1 MMKEMPDGTLDLPD
15 EINIADLQ
23 LNASSACRN
32 LDLLDKHN
40 MELSG
45 GFGNES
51 GGFESGD
58 DDPFAVPLPPPKLRT
73 PLAKTKTTASLLQI
87 YNILQEFGGSLNATP
102 EEVRN
107 TVVNKLL
114 LELENPDPKIRLKA
128 IELLGTV
135 PGVDLFGTK
144 RTLAEAPKTN
154 APAKDQLKE
163 RLKKLKESME
173 GVYESP
179 VAPEEGDSD
188 E

>member
-23 LNASSACRN
+23 LSASSACRN
-32 LDLLDKHN
+32 LELLDKHN

-45 GFGNES
+45 GFGNEPR
-51 GGFESGD
+51 GFESED

-73 PLAKTKTTASLLQI
+73 PPARTKTTAALLEI
-87 YNILQEFGGSLNATP
+87 YNILHEFGGALNATP

-114 LELENPDPKIRLKA
+114 LELENPDPKVRLKA

-144 RTLAEAPKTN
+144 RTLAEAPKANT
-154 APAKDQLKE
+154 PAKEQLKE

-179 VAPEEGDSD
+179 AAPEEGDSD